1 MRLNMRFGHNC
12 AMLTA
17 LLALVLATDAGPQR
31 LDAGDRWIAYEV
43 VGQGEPVVLLA
54 GGPGFAGEVLRPV
67 ADMFDETNA
76 CILFDQLGTGQSR
89 WKEPGI
95 GTAEAEIIEDL
106 ETLRKHLGHEKWT
119 VFGQSWGSYL
129 AVLYAAAHPSS
140 VDRLVLASNPLPT
153 DDGMDVL
160 GATVDARM
168 TARERVEL
176 ERILASSADMEEKIE
191 QNFFRSLPYYFYD
204 APLGKRLLK
213 EFDRSLLDPLAAIQL
228 LAYYRPYKFRDAATA
243 LRDWPGD
250 TLVVQGHQDPSG
262 ALAGQMVAESLPNAH
277 LVYINRCGH
286 FPWLEQPEPFALA
299 VREFLAKRAE

>member
-1 MRLNMRFGHNC
+1 
-12 AMLTA
+12 MLAA
-17 LLALVLATDAGPQR
+17 LMALVLATDTGPQR

-43 VGQGEPVVLLA
+43 VGEGAPVVLLA

-67 ADMFDETNA
+67 ADMLDETNA

-89 WKEPGI
+89 WKEPGL
-95 GTAEAEIIEDL
+95 GTAESAIIEDL

-129 AVLYAAAHPSS
+129 AVLYAAAHPNS
-140 VDRLVLASNPLPT
+140 VDRLILASNPLPT

-176 ERILASSADMEEKIE
+176 ERILASSADMEEKIK

-204 APLGKRLLK
+204 AALGKRLLK

-228 LAYYRPYKFRDAATA
+228 LAYYRPYKLRDAAA
-243 LRDWPGD
+243 SLRDWPGA

-262 ALAGQMVAESLPNAH
+262 ALAGQMVAEALPKSE

-286 FPWLEQPEPFALA
+286 FPWLEQPESFAQT
-299 VREFLAKRAE
+299 VRAFLAKRAD